1 MKKQALLQALHFC
14 YGLGAFV
21 SPMIAEPFLL
31 NEDCSAFVDNDTE
44 AMRAAAAEL
53 QRLIA
58 PSGRRTVALNDTNL
72 PADSLAEAQQMTRVR
87 YAFWII
93 AAVQVIAKFHYTDPT
108 GPDRT
113 RTDPHGLFCGET
125 PLGPCGSPT

>member
-1 MKKQALLQALHFC
+1 
-14 YGLGAFV
+14 
-21 SPMIAEPFLL
+21 MIAEPFLL

-87 YAFWII
+87 YAFWIM

-108 GPDRT
+108 GPART
-113 RTDPHGLFCGET
+113 FLRRNSAGSVRVSDIVRA
-125 PLGPCGSPT
+125 GPFRSARVRSGPVGPV

>member
-1 MKKQALLQALHFC
+1 
-14 YGLGAFV
+14 
-21 SPMIAEPFLL
+21 MIAEPFLL

-87 YAFWII
+87 YAFWIM

-113 RTDPHGLFCGET
+113 HTGPHGLVCGET